1 MWSRSIQS
9 NVRLSPE
16 KHDKKNTQNLGTPV
30 TEPLR
35 MRTPTGGA
43 MLCLMFI
50 SVLIVVRK
58 LAHVII
64 RSDTSTQRSNKIIN
78 HEKKYPLQIFLKTL
92 FQTSRCPTFEMYIF
106 SSKHCVIYIHWFF
119 LIFDFFPQKIL
130 PIQSFTVLVERPL
143 TCVRDPPDHM
153 FYMSL
158 SAYQLLYTQTTVN
171 VNIAPCCRSIGEL
184 YFFFN

>member
-16 KHDKKNTQNLGTPV
+16 KHDKKNTQNLNPV
-30 TEPLR
+30 HRSLNLYGWGPRREA
-35 MRTPTGGA
+35 A

-64 RSDTSTQRSNKIIN
+64 RSDTSTTVKQNNYPWEEIPIANILKDFIITN
-78 HEKKYPLQIFLKTL
+78 I
-92 FQTSRCPTFEMYIF
+92 EM

-119 LIFDFFPQKIL
+119 LIFKTTKLNFFPRRSCQYSHSQYWSNVRWPVYVIL
-130 PIQSFTVLVERPL
+130 RTICFIWVYQHISSCTHKPL
-143 TCVRDPPDHM
+143 
-153 FYMSL
+153 
-158 SAYQLLYTQTTVN
+158 
-171 VNIAPCCRSIGEL
+171 
-184 YFFFN
+184 